1 MERRTAVTDELAR
14 KVNYVRDWLNK
25 AEAAIQRGDAI
36 EAIAKLSLAK
46 ADTTNIISALIP
58 QAKEYKRPQLV
69 PAPSFAWR
77 RLIMLAAPLM
87 LIGCFL
93 LGIAVGGTS
102 SVGGVYNAPN
112 PLFTKDVVRAVERPT
127 LHGDLLALV
136 GNINILAQG
145 MVDDASTQLA
155 NNTRK
160 VVAPRPVKTGIPAK
174 GSGTVGQEPIETDA
188 GPDMV
193 PVVAP
198 VEEPLDLFDFGLDV
212 IRSARQ
218 NMGR

>member
-1 MERRTAVTDELAR
+1 MERRKAVTDELAY

-25 AEAAIQRGDAI
+25 AEAAIQRGDTI

-46 ADTTNIISALIP
+46 ADTTNLISTLIP

-69 PAPSFAWR
+69 PSHSFAWR
-77 RLIMLAAPLM
+77 RLVMLAAPLM

-102 SVGGVYNAPN
+102 PAGSGYNTLN
-112 PLFTKDVVRAVERPT
+112 PLYTKDAPRSVERPT

-136 GNINILAQG
+136 GNIN
-145 MVDDASTQLA
+145 ASLQNMAGEANTQLTD
-155 NNTRK
+155 NTRK
-160 VVAPRPVKTGIPAK
+160 AVARSPIKPTIPAK
-174 GSGTVGQEPIETDA
+174 ASGAVGEETPETVAVSDGAPA
-188 GPDMV
+188 
-193 PVVAP
+193 VASG
-198 VEEPLDLFDFGLDV
+198 EEPLDLFDFGLDV